1 MSPPSLTALMEAYF
15 VDLRVV
21 NWTEATLERRKNS
34 LGRFV
39 RWLTEREIH
48 TLSEITPEILA
59 AYQRSL
65 LHIGN
70 LRTRKPLQASTR
82 ASYVHAVSH
91 WLQWACLGKHIPFNP
106 AAGIELPK
114 AEYRLPASFLS
125 QSEVE
130 HVINQPD
137 VSTKIGIRDRSVLE
151 ILYSSAI
158 RRSELLKLEIQD
170 IDRARRLLHI
180 RQGKGHKD
188 RFVPIG
194 VRALDWLTKYLQ
206 DVRPWLLSGGGCK
219 RNWRHP
225 RKFSSSLSEQESQVV
240 ILCHNGRAMH
250 PVNLSA
256 MVRRYVRQAGITKK
270 GSCHMFRH
278 TAATLMMENGAD
290 LRSIQT
296 LLGHASL
303 NTTQIY
309 AHVTLDRLRA
319 VHDAMHPAKPDQA
332 SLPSRA
338 D

>member
-1 MSPPSLTALMEAYF
+1 MEAYF

-39 RWLTEREIH
+39 RWITEREIH

-219 RNWRHP
+219 RNWKHP

-240 ILCHNGRAMH
+240 ILCHNGGAMH

>member
-1 MSPPSLTALMEAYF
+1 MSPPSLSALMEASF

-137 VSTKIGIRDRSVLE
+137 VSTKIGIRVRSVLRFSIAVPFE
-151 ILYSSAI
+151 EASFSSWRFRILI
-158 RRSELLKLEIQD
+158 VPGD
-170 IDRARRLLHI
+170 CFHI

-206 DVRPWLLSGGGCK
+206 DVRP
-219 RNWRHP
+219 
-225 RKFSSSLSEQESQVV
+225 
-240 ILCHNGRAMH
+240 
-250 PVNLSA
+250 
-256 MVRRYVRQAGITKK
+256 
-270 GSCHMFRH
+270 GS
-278 TAATLMMENGAD
+278 
-290 LRSIQT
+290 
-296 LLGHASL
+296 
-303 NTTQIY
+303 
-309 AHVTLDRLRA
+309 
-319 VHDAMHPAKPDQA
+319 
-332 SLPSRA
+332 
-338 D
+338 